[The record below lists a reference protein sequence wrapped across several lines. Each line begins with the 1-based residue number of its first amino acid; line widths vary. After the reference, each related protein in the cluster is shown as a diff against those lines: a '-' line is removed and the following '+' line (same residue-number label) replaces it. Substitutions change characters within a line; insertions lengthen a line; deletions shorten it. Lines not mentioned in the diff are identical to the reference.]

1 MAQLE
6 SVRLRYI
13 SVSQMHSVLRIIHVK
28 LIGDLLMERDR
39 DATNTAAVC

>member
-1 MAQLE
+1 
-6 SVRLRYI
+6 VRLRYI

-28 LIGDLLMERDR
+28 LIGDLLERDR